1 MDSRVLQGTVL
12 GPILFLLHINDLP
25 STVSSKVRLFADDCL
40 IYRQIKSNNNQI
52 ELQRD
57 LNLLE
62 SWGVQWGMRFNAA
75 KCNIM
80 RVSRMRLPF
89 LYSYKLS
96 GQVLDEVKDSKY
108 LGVTISDN
116 LNWSKHINTTTTK
129 ANARLSF
136 IKRNLKDCPLK
147 LKEIAYFSLVRSFV
161 DYASAVWDPHQKF
174 NQVKLEMVQRRAARF
189 VKSRYRRTDSVTAML
204 HELGWPILSKRRKD
218 ARLILFYKIINNL
231 AQVPHEHILTKAYE
245 GTRKKNN
252 HKFRHIAVN
261 TSQYRQSFFPK
272 TVGPWNQLSF
282 ADSPTLEN
290 FRTNLLSTNQP

>member
-1 MDSRVLQGTVL
+1 MHGFSPQ
-12 GPILFLLHINDLP
+12 
-25 STVSSKVRLFADDCL
+25 
-40 IYRQIKSNNNQI
+40 
-52 ELQRD
+52 
-57 LNLLE
+57 
-62 SWGVQWGMRFNAA
+62 
-75 KCNIM
+75 
-80 RVSRMRLPF
+80 
-89 LYSYKLS
+89 
-96 GQVLDEVKDSKY
+96 
-108 LGVTISDN
+108 
-116 LNWSKHINTTTTK
+116 
-129 ANARLSF
+129 
-136 IKRNLKDCPLK
+136 K

-189 VKSRYRRTDSVTAML
+189 VKSRYKRTDSVTAML
-204 HELGWPILSKRRKD
+204 DELGWPILSKRRKD

-290 FRTNLLSTNQP
+290 FRTNLLSTNRP

>member
-1 MDSRVLQGTVL
+1 
-12 GPILFLLHINDLP
+12 
-25 STVSSKVRLFADDCL
+25 
-40 IYRQIKSNNNQI
+40 
-52 ELQRD
+52 
-57 LNLLE
+57 
-62 SWGVQWGMRFNAA
+62 MRFNTA

-108 LGVTISDN
+108 LEVTISDN
-116 LNWSKHINTTTTK
+116 LDWSKHITTTTTK

-136 IKRNLKDCPLK
+136 IKRNLKDCPQK

-189 VKSRYRRTDSVTAML
+189 VKSRYKRTDSVTAML
-204 HELGWPILSKRRKD
+204 DKLGWPILSKRRKD
-218 ARLILFYKIINNL
+218 ARLIVFYKIINNL

-290 FRTNLLSTNQP
+290 FRTNLLSTNRP